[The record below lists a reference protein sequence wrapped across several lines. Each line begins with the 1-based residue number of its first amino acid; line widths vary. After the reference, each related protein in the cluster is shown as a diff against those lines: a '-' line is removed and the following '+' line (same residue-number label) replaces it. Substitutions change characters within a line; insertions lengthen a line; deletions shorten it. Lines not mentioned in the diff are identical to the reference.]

1 MNSNT
6 PEAVHTAG
14 DPSRD
19 LPAFWA
25 ALITE
30 RDAAKFLGL
39 TDRTMQAW
47 RRKGGG
53 PRYVKISSRCIRYR
67 REDLR
72 EWADARVRTSTA
84 DPGQG
89 AA

>member
-1 MNSNT
+1 MNSNI
-6 PEAVHTAG
+6 PEAIHTAG
-14 DPSRD
+14 DPSQD
-19 LPAFWA
+19 LPTFWA

-53 PRYVKISSRCIRYR
+53 PRYVKISSRCVRYR
-67 REDLR
+67 RADLR
-72 EWADARVRTSTA
+72 GWADARVRKSTS
-84 DPGQG
+84 DPGL
-89 AA
+89 AAA

>member
-6 PEAVHTAG
+6 EADRTAG
-14 DPSRD
+14 DPSQD
-19 LPAFWA
+19 LPTFWA

-30 RDAAKFLGL
+30 RDAANFLGL

-67 REDLR
+67 RAELR

-84 DPGQG
+84 DPGHG